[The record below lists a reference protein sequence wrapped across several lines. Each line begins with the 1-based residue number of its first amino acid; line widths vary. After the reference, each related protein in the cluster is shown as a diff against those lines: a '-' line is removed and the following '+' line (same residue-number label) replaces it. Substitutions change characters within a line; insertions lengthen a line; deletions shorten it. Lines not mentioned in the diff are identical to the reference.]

1 MEFYETISL
10 LFFILRIIIINDIVV
25 YKNITK
31 YFLKKKFILCLR
43 NFISKKKFFFKTFR
57 YLKIY

>member
-31 YFLKKKFILCLR
+31 YFLKKKFILSMS
-43 NFISKKKFFFKTFR
+43 SKFHF
-57 YLKIY
+57 

>member
-43 NFISKKKFFFKTFR
+43 NFISKKKFF
-57 YLKIY
+57 LKHILTNYD